1 MCGVQN
7 VPSKLDYRAINLA
20 EFTVLG
26 TFCTDGFNVFSVFS
40 IFFRLNQRQ
49 KVEQTE
55 QKIDLF

>member
-26 TFCTDGFNVFSVFS
+26 TFCADGFNVFSVFS
-40 IFFRLNQRQ
+40 ICF
-49 KVEQTE
+49 
-55 QKIDLF
+55 